1 LKYQIFLIHIDILK
15 LAELRTDCIVRGW
28 KWV

>member
-15 LAELRTDCIVRGW
+15 LAELRTDCIVRG
-28 KWV
+28 